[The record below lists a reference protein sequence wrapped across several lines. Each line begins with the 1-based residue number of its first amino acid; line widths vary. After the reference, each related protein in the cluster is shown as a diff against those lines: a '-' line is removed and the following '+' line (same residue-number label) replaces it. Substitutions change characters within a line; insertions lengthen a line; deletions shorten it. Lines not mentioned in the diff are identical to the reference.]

1 MRFSD
6 GIKKYGNENRKRIFD
21 EIIAAAEKDSAEDIS
36 RGDDKTHDKKDKQ
49 TDKREDKTMIMNNTA
64 RIRSSKGGLIAAACA
79 VLVVG
84 GGLLAANHMSGKPD
98 ISPRSTGAS
107 VATDAEDSTAE
118 NFTETDTKTTDDHGA
133 DDNGTDDSKADNNK
147 KDDKKKNDS
156 KSESSKVDESKSDS
170 SKADDSKADDT
181 NADSIKADDS
191 KAEKKA
197 VELTKIAPID
207 ELDKRRDSWLR
218 EASADA
224 VRLVD
229 GSEFIGE
236 AIVKSSTTEK
246 INGQT
251 YNVYLCNT
259 KGDGNANCPVFKNTL
274 GVAFDEVRIMRPV
287 TDGAKAINDGDKIFV
302 MAKNGVQ
309 SETGEFSLE
318 LVEPSTVFEWD
329 NRLKMYVNADQ
340 PGHPVDKGNY
350 TPYAEYEN
358 GLYEHDVDDY
368 LKSVLSS
375 TEGINDLDFVNNWC
389 AYNNIELR
397 IYEVPITPEQVEDY
411 KKGDMYSMSFF
422 CGDHKANDNS
432 FQGLVM
438 EVASGAV
445 LTEEEAQALL
455 ESEFEPEYDL
465 KISDK
470 GQVIEGFE
478 DFNIELHSLSY
489 DPSYL
494 NYTIELGIT
503 KKDGSNYENSDD
515 DMELVYGDL
524 QPLMDAAKT
533 EWLNVGPNYVDDNN
547 PKLMI
552 ATIQCSC
559 DRDLR
564 IAGKPQ
570 DVTLEVNQITYHD
583 KIYEGLFRVS
593 FKADVNDKK

>member
-36 RGDDKTHDKKDKQ
+36 RRDDKTHDKKDKQ

-147 KDDKKKNDS
+147 KEDKNKKDS
-156 KSESSKVDESKSDS
+156 KSESSKVDESKSES
-170 SKADDSKADDT
+170 SKAADSKADDT

-329 NRLKMYVNADQ
+329 NRLKMYVNVDQ
-340 PGHPVDKGNY
+340 PGRSVNGDY
-350 TPYAEYEN
+350 VQFSDYEN
-358 GLYEHDVDDY
+358 GLYEHDVDEY
-368 LKSVLSS
+368 LKDVLSS
-375 TEGINDLDFVNNWC
+375 TYGVNDLGFLNNWC
-389 AYNNIELR
+389 AYNNVELR
-397 IYEVPITPEQVEDY
+397 IYEVPVNTIQADMY
-411 KKGDMYSMSFF
+411 MKGDALGMSYFS
-422 CGDHKANDNS
+422 GDHNAKDYS
-432 FQGLVM
+432 FNGLVL
-438 EVASGAV
+438 EVANGEV
-445 LTEEEAQALL
+445 LTEEEEYALL
-455 ESEFEPEYDL
+455 EAELEPEYEL
-465 KISDK
+465 KVNDK

-478 DFNIELHSLSY
+478 DFNIELHALKY

-494 NYTIELGIT
+494 IYTVELGIT
-503 KKDGSNYENSDD
+503 KKNGSEFENSDD
-515 DMELVYGDL
+515 YMDLEFDDL
-524 QPLMDAAKT
+524 QPLMEASKT
-533 EWLNVGPNYVDDNN
+533 NYVDVGPTYVDDNN
-547 PKLMI
+547 PKLMLSLVK
-552 ATIQCSC
+552 CSG

-564 IAGKPQ
+564 IYGKSQ
-570 DVTLEVNQITYHD
+570 EVTLEVNKITYHN
-583 KIYEGLFRVS
+583 KTYNGLFRVK
-593 FKADVNDKK
+593 FKVDANDLA